1 MLTRTRL
8 MAFLAF
14 AWPAAALAQDGA
26 ISGTVTGEDGLALP
40 TVSVTATS
48 PVLGDESRTALTNAQ
63 GLYSLTGLPSGTY
76 SLRFVYPGFTIETRG
91 GAVVGADDRTVVDV
105 QLVSL
110 RTATVRELTAV
121 VTGTHFAAPPISLPY
136 AVAVASRES
145 MQEQGSPQTVDFFKR
160 LGANH
165 GTLGE
170 RNSWYNRSGALIPE
184 TVASVNLRGLG
195 ASRTLVLLN
204 GRRQVYTPS
213 RLPGGRFVDV
223 NTFPSIALDRIE
235 VLKEGASA
243 IYGSDA
249 VAGVA
254 NFVTRQDFEGFE
266 FTAAHDYFSG
276 AGDSNA
282 GAIWGGGLGAY
293 TNVVLSAE
301 WAARQDLM
309 PEERDWGLRPY
320 PGPGGGG
327 WSYYGNPGAFLM
339 PRLTGNETPDEF
351 VSALINS
358 QFGDDPSLFVDPE
371 CENFG
376 GVNEGVTC
384 RFRYQPYDNLIE
396 KQTHVRAFGELNS
409 ELGTGTTL
417 HLEGLWAEATIPEW
431 RTTPSFPP
439 ISLYDGLQAVLPEN
453 PGRQALCAANPAA
466 AGFGSAADC
475 LQDDWYFYG
484 RMVGNSGP
492 GRELRRSSRTQR
504 IAASLDRHF
513 ESFGG
518 GEGHLDISASY
529 SRASGNVNQPA
540 EYAYRKYLAYRG
552 FGGSDCG
559 VGVVVDPTSAAG
571 MSLGSTGGAVAG
583 QGDCMFYNPFSN
595 AIQRAEQPGT
605 SYTDA
610 DNPGYVAGAANS
622 PELLGW
628 INEEV
633 DLFNTADLFVA
644 EATFSGS
651 AISDALGYA
660 LGYQFRRF
668 DVTGTPNDAGNQALN
683 PCQVPGDR
691 SCLDQAGPF
700 TFTTGYSPYDDAQT
714 VHRFYGEIPINL
726 GDWLDVQFAANYE
739 FHDIASS
746 FNPKVAARVNLSES
760 DNHQLALRGS
770 LQSTFRVPSVDDLNT
785 DQITALEYVQEVD
798 VYKAVDTFGS
808 EDLDPETALTGN
820 VGLILFH
827 YPSRTQAT
835 FDFWSY
841 DFRDVINVIPHAS
854 ITRLYHEGG
863 ASRDAIKELVK
874 CPDGWGTGTCSS
886 ALIER
891 IRINLTNWPGMQTSG
906 FDWSVATRR
915 TLGAGEIA
923 LGLDGTHTRTYNI
936 DALNFNGVELQSAAQ
951 GAGKLNRFNPIA
963 WPLPKW
969 KWSASVGYHQERY
982 SVIGNLHY
990 ISSYDDPDSFDP
1002 DHRVIDSF
1010 GTFDATVMMKLT
1022 DSIDAFVTGFNLL
1035 GTAPPLVNQEGSYD
1049 GLTHDPKGRRIKAGM
1064 TYTIN

>member
-1 MLTRTRL
+1 MTTSTRL
-8 MAFLAF
+8 VAVLAL
-14 AWPAAALAQDGA
+14 AWPVPALAQDGA
-26 ISGTVTGEDGLALP
+26 ISGTVTDEDGLALP

-91 GAVVGADDRTVVDV
+91 GAVVGAGDRTVVDV
-105 QLVSL
+105 QLISL
-110 RTATVRELTAV
+110 RTATVQELTAV

-136 AVAVASRES
+136 AVDVASRES

-170 RNSWYNRSGALIPE
+170 RSSWYNRSGALIPE

-223 NTFPSIALDRIE
+223 NAFPSIALDRIE

-282 GAIWGGGLGAY
+282 GAIWGGSLGAS

-339 PRLTGNETPDEF
+339 PSLTGNETPGEF
-351 VSALINS
+351 VSALIDS
-358 QFGDDPSLFVDPE
+358 QFGDNPSLFVDPE

-409 ELGTGTTL
+409 ELGPGTTL
-417 HLEGLWAEATIPEW
+417 HVEGLWAEATIPEW

-439 ISLYDGLQAVLPEN
+439 ISLYDGLQLVVPEN
-453 PGRQALCAANPAA
+453 PGRQAFCAANAA
-466 AGFGSAADC
+466 GGGFGSAADC

-518 GEGHLDISASY
+518 GEGHLDISAGY
-529 SRASGNVNQPA
+529 SRATGNVNQPA

-552 FGGSDCG
+552 FGGPDCG

-605 SYTDA
+605 SYTNA
-610 DNPGYVAGAANS
+610 NNPGYVAGAANS
-622 PELLGW
+622 PELLAW

-668 DVTGTPNDAGNQALN
+668 DVTGTPNDAGNQAIN

-691 SCLDQAGPF
+691 SCLEQAGPF
-700 TFTTGYSPYDDAQT
+700 TFTTGYFPYDDAQT

-770 LQSTFRVPSVDDLNT
+770 LQSTFRVPSVDDVNT

-798 VYKAVDTFGS
+798 VYKAVDTRGS

-854 ITRLYHEGG
+854 ITRLYHEEG
-863 ASRDAIKELVK
+863 ASRAAVQELVK

-891 IRINLTNWPGMQTSG
+891 IRINLINWPGMQTSG

-915 TLGAGEIA
+915 TLGGGEIS
-923 LGLDGTHTRTYNI
+923 LGLDGTYTRTYNI
-936 DALNFNGVELQSAAQ
+936 DALNFNGVELQAAAQ
-951 GAGKLNRFNPIA
+951 GAGKLNRYNPIA

-969 KWSASVGYHQERY
+969 KWSASVGYHRERY

-990 ISSYDDPDSFDP
+990 ISSYDDPDSVDT

-1010 GTFDATVMMKLT
+1010 GTFDATVMMRLT
-1022 DSIDAFVTGFNLL
+1022 DGIDAFATGFNLL
-1035 GTAPPLVNQEGSYD
+1035 GTGPPLVNQEGSYD